1 MIYAAVMGLGTIGS
15 GVVEILEKNKD
26 VVTDQLGQELEVK
39 YILDLRD
46 FPGTSF
52 EHKVIH
58 DFSIIEKDQDVKV
71 VVETMGGLLPAFPWV
86 KACLQAGK
94 HVVTSNKALVAAHGT
109 ELLKIARE
117 NQVNFLFEASVGGGI
132 PIIRPLYRCL
142 MGERIEEI
150 TGILN
155 GTTNYILTKMD
166 QEGQTFE
173 AVLKEAQEL
182 GYAERNPEA
191 DIEGHDTCRKL
202 AILTAMATGKEVDYQ
217 EIHTEGITDIEAKDF
232 LYARQ
237 MAASVKLL
245 GSSQIEGDS
254 VHAWVL
260 PVMIGRNNPLYS
272 VCDVF
277 NGILVRGNMLGETMF
292 YGKGAGKLPTASA
305 VVADMIQAILHMDT
319 NVEMGWGE
327 EKQEIASTASA
338 KFQYFV
344 RLKGEKEELLKKAES
359 VFGPVKA
366 FALDGEELEFAILTE
381 TMEEGLFQEK
391 LSDFPLVK
399 FIRARLS

>member
-344 RLKGEKEELLKKAES
+344 RLKGEKEELLEKAES
-359 VFGPVKA
+359 VFGPIKA

-381 TMEEGLFQEK
+381 TMEEGIFQEK
-391 LSDFPLVK
+391 LSDFPFIK